1 MLDTI
6 GQSNLRSVVRPENTT
21 GPANSEQ
28 TNQRVKEVQETRPIE
43 KTEEANK
50 AKVDQENERKESTKN
65 RLENNE
71 IVFEKYNSSGE
82 LIIRIPPE
90 KPVDEMA

>member
-6 GQSNLRSVVRPENTT
+6 GQSNLRSVIRPENTSGT
-21 GPANSEQ
+21 ANNEQ
-28 TNQRVKEVQETRPIE
+28 TTRQVKEVQATRPIE
-43 KTEEANK
+43 KTDEANN